1 MTKNLG
7 PVLDEYVCNKKID
20 PILALIVV
28 FFFNQFCKVSY

>member
-28 FFFNQFCKVSY
+28 FFLINFAR